1 MTCMVLYRFY
11 HNDVCVA
18 HMYYVN
24 CPVVDAC
31 MYLTLGK
38 WLRQEVRASVLHIP
52 EDRWAYKRH
61 RVELEICMIRVR
73 TEHSLVP
80 AVAETF
86 MALRCMLSSFYCR
99 GIQCICWHKRLIL
112 SHIVSNF
119 STYSYETFHYFQ
131 QVLGENL

>member
-1 MTCMVLYRFY
+1 MTWMVLYRFY
-11 HNDVCVA
+11 HKDVCVA

-73 TEHSLVP
+73 TELFIS
-80 AVAETF
+80 T
-86 MALRCMLSSFYCR
+86 SR
-99 GIQCICWHKRLIL
+99 GRDLHGITVH
-112 SHIVSNF
+112 V
-119 STYSYETFHYFQ
+119 E
-131 QVLGENL
+131 